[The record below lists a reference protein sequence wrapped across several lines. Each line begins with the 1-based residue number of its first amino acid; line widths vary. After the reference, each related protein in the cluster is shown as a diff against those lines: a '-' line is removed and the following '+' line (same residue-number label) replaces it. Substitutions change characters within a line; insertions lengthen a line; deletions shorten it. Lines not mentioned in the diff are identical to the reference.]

1 MLLAIRERVM
11 GIVGWVLLGL
21 LAIAFS
27 FFGLNSYLTDNSSLY
42 AASVD
47 DVEITQQQHQRA
59 YRRLK
64 NRMEK
69 MLGENY
75 NPALIN
81 EEYLKRT
88 SLESLIVSQ
97 LLMAESDNQKFA
109 TSDRLIAETLNGV
122 DAFKEDGLFSREKY
136 ERTLR
141 LQGVTAQE
149 FEWQVVGEDRINQFR
164 KGIVNTSTSTRDAL
178 DRTFRLTG
186 QLRNFDYVVIPT
198 ANYESEVTVSQ
209 DEIEEYYKANQQ
221 QFLTGEQL
229 NLRYIELVSSDLSS
243 DTPLSDDE
251 LLVLY
256 EERIELYTVPEER
269 KARHILIGLS
279 PDATDAEAAK
289 AKAKAENLQIQ
300 LVEGAS
306 FEALAREHSDDP
318 VSAGNGGDLGYFGKG
333 VMVPEFEDVAF
344 QIVKGE
350 TSKIVKSAFGY
361 HIIRVDDIK
370 GGEVTPF
377 DEVKEELIASVIDE
391 ELDDL
396 FYERSDLLANLV
408 YENIDSLEPAADE
421 LGLEIKDTGWIK
433 RSGGEGIGQY
443 RQIVDAAFS
452 GELLLDGHNS
462 EVIEV
467 EDGHVVVVRVNEHRA
482 AEVQALEEVKDRVE
496 VSIKR
501 QKLVMMAADTG
512 QAMLKELRT
521 GVDFH
526 ELAEKSGF
534 SATNS
539 GLVTRGDP
547 GTSRELLRVA
557 FQLAYP
563 EKEHPVP
570 MVFALESGD
579 YAVLSLLDVKEGD
592 PDGISDEAR
601 KKLLAELSQNQGMN
615 EMAAVIDYLKSSAV
629 IDVSSRN

>member
-1 MLLAIRERVM
+1 MLLAIRERIM

-21 LAIAFS
+21 LTIAFG
-27 FFGLNSYLTDNSSLY
+27 FFGLNSYLTDNSPLY
-42 AASVD
+42 AASVND
-47 DVEITQQQHQRA
+47 IEITQQQHQRA
-59 YRRLK
+59 YQGLK
-64 NRMEK
+64 SRMEK

-81 EEYLKRT
+81 EEYLKQT
-88 SLESLIVSQ
+88 SLESLIVGQ
-97 LLMAESDNQKFA
+97 LLMVESRNQKFA
-109 TSDRLIAETLNGV
+109 TSDRLVAEILDGV
-122 DAFKEDGLFSREKY
+122 DTFKEDGLFSKEKY
-136 ERTLR
+136 ERALR
-141 LQGVTAQE
+141 LQGITAQE
-149 FEWQVVGEDRINQFR
+149 FEWQVAREDQINQFR
-164 KGIVNTSTSTRDAL
+164 KGIVNTSTSTMDAL

-198 ANYESEVTVSQ
+198 ANYESEVAITPN
-209 DEIEEYYKANQQ
+209 EIEEYYKANEQ
-221 QFLTGEQL
+221 QFLTGEQI
-229 NLRYIELVSSDLSS
+229 NLRYIELVLSDLSS

-251 LLVLY
+251 LLALY

-289 AKAKAENLQIQ
+289 AKAKAERLLTQ
-300 LVEGAS
+300 LAEGAS
-306 FEALAREHSDDP
+306 FEVLAREHSDDP

-344 QIVKGE
+344 QIEKGE
-350 TSKIVKSAFGY
+350 ISEIVKSAFGY
-361 HIIRVDDIK
+361 HIIRVDDIR

-377 DEVKEELIASVIDE
+377 DEAKEELIASVIDE
-391 ELDDL
+391 EHDDL
-396 FYERSDLLANLV
+396 FYERSDMLANLV

-433 RSGGEGIGQY
+433 QSGGEGIGKY

-452 GELLLDGHNS
+452 DELLQDGRNS

-467 EDGHVVVVRVNEHRA
+467 ENGHIIVVRVNEYQA
-482 AEVQALEEVKDRVE
+482 AEVQTLKEVRDRVE
-496 VSIKR
+496 IFIKR
-501 QKLVMMAADTG
+501 QKLAMMAADTA

-526 ELAEKSGF
+526 KLAEKSGF
-534 SATNS
+534 SVTNS
-539 GLVTRGDP
+539 GLVTRDNP
-547 GTSRELLRVA
+547 GASRELLRVA

-563 EKEHPVP
+563 EKEHPVAT
-570 MVFALESGD
+570 VFALASGD
-579 YAVLSLLDVKEGD
+579 YAVLSLLEVKEGD

-601 KKLLAELSQNQGMN
+601 RKLLAELNQNQGMN

-629 IDVSSRN
+629 IDISSRY